1 MSPLSK
7 TINAFFMTIPI
18 MLGMI
23 ILIGFFQTIV
33 TQENITHI
41 FNSNIFGNTIIA
53 ASIGSVA
60 AGNPATSYVIGG
72 EMLNFGVEISAI
84 VAFLVAWVT
93 VGVVQLPA
101 EIMMLGRKFAI
112 VRNLLAFMG
121 SILIGFLTYLILQI
135 SL

>member
-1 MSPLSK
+1 MTPFQK
-7 TINAFFMTIPI
+7 TLKAFFMTIPI

-23 ILIGFFQTIV
+23 VLIGFFQSIV
-33 TQENITHI
+33 TQENIINI
-41 FNSNIFGNTIIA
+41 FNSNIFANTFIA

-72 EMLNFGVEISAI
+72 EMLNLGVDISAI

-93 VGVVQLPA
+93 AGVIQLPA

-112 VRNLLAFMG
+112 VRNLLAFIS
-121 SILIGFLTYLILQI
+121 SILIGFLTYMILQI
-135 SL
+135 W